1 MDLSMRVYKDE
12 RFRWVFDDTEFN
24 LSQEAFVAGMDEVI
38 DFITKDIPNATEGV
52 EVHFQDGV
60 GSDEFPFV
68 VLTHATSIHHPK
80 LGQSNYYYCEQIDK
94 KVWICNN
101 MYKYT
106 KETPQILCVWATKP
120 WILLSVIMQV
130 VTFLI

>member
-1 MDLSMRVYKDE
+1 MDLVLRVYKDE

-24 LSQEAFVAGMDEVI
+24 LSQEAFVAGVDEVI

-60 GSDEFPFV
+60 GCDEFPFV
-68 VLTHATSIHHPK
+68 VLTHADSIHHPI

-101 MYKYT
+101 MYRYT

-120 WILLSVIMQV
+120 
-130 VTFLI
+130 